1 LSKLLNCARRDIIS
15 NNFVVDIVIVVVVVV
30 VVEVNFLWRKDVLI
44 TLPILSRTLVHTPT
58 KII

>member
-1 LSKLLNCARRDIIS
+1 MSKLLNCARRDIIS
-15 NNFVVDIVIVVVVVV
+15 NNFVVDIVVVVV

-44 TLPILSRTLVHTPT
+44 TLPILSRTLVNTPT

>member
-15 NNFVVDIVIVVVVVV
+15 NNFVVDIVVVVVV

-44 TLPILSRTLVHTPT
+44 TLPILSRTLVNTPT

>member
-1 LSKLLNCARRDIIS
+1 MSKLLNCARRDIIS
-15 NNFVVDIVIVVVVVV
+15 NNFVVDIVVVVVVV

-44 TLPILSRTLVHTPT
+44 TLPILSRTLVNTPT

>member
-15 NNFVVDIVIVVVVVV
+15 NNFVVDIVVVVVV

-44 TLPILSRTLVHTPT
+44 TLPILSRTLINTPT

>member
-1 LSKLLNCARRDIIS
+1 MSKLLNCARRDIIS
-15 NNFVVDIVIVVVVVV
+15 NNFVVDIVVV

-44 TLPILSRTLVHTPT
+44 TLPILSRTLVNTPT

>member
-15 NNFVVDIVIVVVVVV
+15 NNFVVDIVIVVVVV